1 MLSLLLLQ
9 IFCSAAAEEG
19 GGGRGGADGLIAKT
33 AFKSAY
39 IKPLFVP

>member
-9 IFCSAAAEEG
+9 IFCSAAVEG
-19 GGGRGGADGLIAKT
+19 VEGRADGFIAKT
-33 AFKSAY
+33 ALKSAY